1 MVQVTTSSLNII
13 LFVNS
18 FLAVFFI
25 LNQNESSKEL
35 TANSN
40 SNSASNPLENF
51 TWGCLFIQL
60 VLLLVKTKTTDF

>member
-1 MVQVTTSSLNII
+1 MVQVTSSLNLI
-13 LFVNS
+13 LLVNS
-18 FLAVFFI
+18 LVAIFFI

-40 SNSASNPLENF
+40 SSSASNPLENF

-60 VLLLVKTKTTDF
+60 VLLLIKTKTTDF